1 MNNQIKSFVPPKTI
15 EIKEHIYSFKDEL
28 KNNHYTYRCK
38 HRKNCGLVINLEQKE
53 LEKYIENPLNEIK
66 YEITSK
72 LKEHKCKEEKNII
85 EVSNKNK
92 KEINDKRMLARSLIM
107 QNLDRYLSHHVQ
119 NLRNNN
125 IHLKKNA
132 IKWLLQ
138 KVREE
143 KYPTN
148 EDFLKDISQIVITH
162 EPNPNIYR
170 YVINILN

>member
-1 MNNQIKSFVPPKTI
+1 MPPKTR

-28 KNNHYTYRCK
+28 KNNHYTHRCK
-38 HRKNCGLVINLEQKE
+38 QRKNCGLVIKLEQKE

-107 QNLDRYLSHHVQ
+107 QNLDRDLSHHVQ

-125 IHLKKNA
+125 IHLKKMRLNGYSRRSGKEN
-132 IKWLLQ
+132 IQQMK
-138 KVREE
+138 
-143 KYPTN
+143 
-148 EDFLKDISQIVITH
+148 IS
-162 EPNPNIYR
+162 
-170 YVINILN
+170 